1 MLISTDAISPDLYKK
16 VRRSVGDFFLVIL
29 WRWPNIWLHRPGT
42 DVIVCASEP
51 ELTFHLQSNLGLK
64 CGFFVSKFWLHESR
78 LVGDASKNLYGVMTD
93 SVVIPRHR

>member
-1 MLISTDAISPDLYKK
+1 MLFSTDAISPDLYKK

-51 ELTFHLQSNLGLK
+51 ELFFSSRVNLSQDMDSSFSSFG
-64 CGFFVSKFWLHESR
+64 CMGCS
-78 LVGDASKNLYGVMTD
+78 LVEMQAKISTE
-93 SVVIPRHR
+93 

>member
-29 WRWPNIWLHRPGT
+29 WRWPNNWLHRPGT

-51 ELTFHLQSNLGLK
+51 ELIIQSRVILSQHMASLFLGF
-64 CGFFVSKFWLHESR
+64 G
-78 LVGDASKNLYGVMTD
+78 GVQQ
-93 SVVIPRHR
+93 S